1 MLYSKLTKT
10 QSFLIYPD
18 IFKVNKVNKASHRYK
33 AFIENKLRGREILF
47 LLILDTR

>member
-18 IFKVNKVNKASHRYK
+18 IFKVNKASHRYK